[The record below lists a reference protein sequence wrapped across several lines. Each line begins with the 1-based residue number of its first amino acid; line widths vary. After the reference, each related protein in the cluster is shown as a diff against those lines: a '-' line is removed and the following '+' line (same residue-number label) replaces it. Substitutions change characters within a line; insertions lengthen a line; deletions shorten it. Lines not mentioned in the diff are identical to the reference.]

1 MYLLLCVLYIY
12 VNKDKLLTLLE
23 VKALPGN
30 ENISNESHMK

>member
-1 MYLLLCVLYIY
+1 MYIHTYIY

-30 ENISNESHMK
+30 ENISDELDMK